1 MSSPNRRSP
10 RLQAPKPPHT
20 RVILPPG
27 RPPKCWDELKAAF
40 LKAEENPKDKEYT
53 VEAQRL
59 KNRYE
64 KEVCITLES
73 RGGNCTHELF
83 TGGWF
88 LQANLTAQGQEITKS
103 AEVNQYPGLL
113 NCQKRY
119 TLVCVMCYNDPSK
132 SLDESLRTSTLYG
145 TGNFCNH
152 MNVKHKDIVYV
163 KKRDSGDVSVAT
175 SASKRKRGDTDN
187 VCSVGSTTIYESAC
201 SPVWVKERGEDMVYD
216 FLAQCNVAG
225 RHSNSEYLQRL
236 IRHVADNPRFYSH
249 RKNMG
254 CLSKDRYTSLRVG
267 HFTKFI
273 NFVTNVVN

>member
-1 MSSPNRRSP
+1 M
-10 RLQAPKPPHT
+10 PKPPHT

-59 KNRYE
+59 KNRYK

-132 SLDESLRTSTLYG
+132 SLDDSLRTSTLYG

-163 KKRDSGDVSVAT
+163 KKGTQV
-175 SASKRKRGDTDN
+175 
-187 VCSVGSTTIYESAC
+187 
-201 SPVWVKERGEDMVYD
+201 M
-216 FLAQCNVAG
+216 FL
-225 RHSNSEYLQRL
+225 SQRL
-236 IRHVADNPRFYSH
+236 
-249 RKNMG
+249 
-254 CLSKDRYTSLRVG
+254 LRNV
-267 HFTKFI
+267 
-273 NFVTNVVN
+273 NVVILIMFAVWDRLQSTKVLVRQFG